1 MLVGKHR
8 VCQQSHTDSPCF
20 RDAFRIYLFYPGVT
34 PKVYL
39 SYTVMLGLDPLVIS
53 DVILPPTCLQTVGGC
68 WEAAVQMEAFSGRCP
83 VQCSCSQT
91 IHQSHISTSPQK
103 PLPSTGVLIWG
114 NAQPNPRAPTWGSCL
129 NLSTLLPS
137 VIYFA
142 STAVHVDVERVAHCA
157 WSFFFFHKQILSHF
171 FRTLLCNDVFQDH
184 FLLICLALEHGFSM
198 LFFCWPVFFSKP
210 EE

>member
-8 VCQQSHTDSPCF
+8 VCQQSHWLSLFPWCLPDLSFLSRCDTKGIPQLHRYAGPWPTC
-20 RDAFRIYLFYPGVT
+20 YLWRY
-34 PKVYL
+34 
-39 SYTVMLGLDPLVIS
+39 SA
-53 DVILPPTCLQTVGGC
+53 PPTCLQTVGGC

-103 PLPSTGVLIWG
+103 PLPSTGALIWG

-142 STAVHVDVERVAHCA
+142 STAVHVDVQRVAHCA
-157 WSFFFFHKQILSHF
+157 WSFFFSINKFLVISSEPCSAMMF
-171 FRTLLCNDVFQDH
+171 FRTT
-184 FLLICLALEHGFSM
+184 S
-198 LFFCWPVFFSKP
+198 CWFVWL
-210 EE
+210 